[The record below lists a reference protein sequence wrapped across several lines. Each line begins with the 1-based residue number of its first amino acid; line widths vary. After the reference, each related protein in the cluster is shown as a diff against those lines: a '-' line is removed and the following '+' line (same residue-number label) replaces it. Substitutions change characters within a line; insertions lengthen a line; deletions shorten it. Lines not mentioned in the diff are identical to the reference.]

1 MARVRVDGSQGEGGG
16 QIVRTAV
23 ALAART
29 NTPIEISNVRANRDP
44 PGLKPQHVAAVDAL
58 GQACRARMEG
68 LEPGS
73 SSLVFEPGR
82 LEGGSVSA
90 STGTAASTT
99 LIVEALIG
107 LSPGLPT
114 PLTARARGGTD
125 VRWSPTL
132 EHMRSVLL
140 PLAARAG
147 IDVDLLGTRAG
158 FYPKG
163 GGGVRALIPPAD
175 EPSWEGVLDERGA
188 LEGLE
193 ATVRVHGLPD
203 HVPERILAS
212 LEERLA
218 ADGFAASTHVH
229 RVDAACPGVSVDAIA
244 RFEHTVLGANV
255 VGEKGVPS
263 ETVGQRCAE
272 KLLAELE
279 TPATVDVHA
288 ADQLVPLLLGRV
300 EGGFQVRDVTS
311 HLATNADLC
320 ERFLD
325 GSVAFERGG
334 PAATVRFSLE
344 G

>member
-1 MARVRVDGSQGEGGG
+1 MDRLHVDGSTGEGGG

-29 NTPIEISNVRANRDP
+29 NTPLEIANVRANRDP
-44 PGLKPQHVAAVDAL
+44 SGLKPQHVAAVDAI
-58 GQACRARMEG
+58 GQASRARMEG

-82 LEGGSVSA
+82 LEGGAVSA

-99 LIVEALIG
+99 LIVEAL
-107 LSPGLPT
+107 LTVAPSLPT
-114 PLTARARGGTD
+114 PLTVQAKGGTD

-132 EHMRSVLL
+132 EHMRSVLF

-147 IDVDLLGTRAG
+147 IEVDLLGTREG

-175 EPSWEGVLDERGA
+175 EPGWSGLLDERGR
-188 LEGLE
+188 LEGIE

-229 RVDAACPGVSVDAIA
+229 RVDAACPGVVVDAIA

-255 VGEKGVPS
+255 VGEKGLPS

-272 KLLAELE
+272 RLLAELE

-288 ADQLVPLLLGRV
+288 ADQLVPLMLGRV
-300 EGGFQVRDVTS
+300 DGGFLVREVTS

-325 GSVAFERGG
+325 GTVEFE
-334 PAATVRFSLE
+334 PVDAATRVVFAEDR
-344 G
+344 